1 MDSPAPVFG
10 PPSSFSASLGRV
22 PTDEERSRD
31 LTRIK
36 IIATTLLVFSVVL
49 AFAARLLETRQWSL
63 GYVAAWAEAAAVGG
77 LADWYAVVALF
88 RHPCGIPLPHTA
100 IISSNREH
108 IAESF
113 GDFVEEQFLAPDP
126 IEQKLKSVDF
136 AAAAAEW
143 LADEERSVS
152 LSRFAL
158 RLLPQALSAVEETGL
173 QSFMAQHVV
182 EQIEAFEVAP
192 LAAKLMSAFVEDQRH
207 QRIFDEILA
216 GLDRLLRDEQT
227 LEVIREKIRGELPS
241 LFSLFR
247 ADAYLLH
254 RLVTLTSGFI
264 HEAQSDSDHALRH
277 DFDRFVRDFV
287 EKLGSSPEYADRAET
302 LKREL
307 LARAEVRVLAED
319 LWVSVKRFLVK
330 DARSSNS
337 ILEVHLARFLADL
350 GRKLAQEPRLRAEI
364 NAGMVNVLQ
373 TFVQSQKR
381 EIARFITDQIRS
393 WDVAQMVNIIEL
405 NIGRDLQYIR
415 LNGTFIGGL
424 AGLGLYAAQSG
435 LGLH

>member
-22 PTDEERSRD
+22 PADEERAWD

-88 RHPCGIPLPHTA
+88 RHPCGVPLPHTA
-100 IISSNREH
+100 IISNNRER

-143 LADEERSVS
+143 LADEDRSAS

-158 RLLPQALSAVEETGL
+158 RLLPQALSAIEETGL
-173 QSFMAQHVV
+173 RSFMAQHIV

-207 QRIFDEILA
+207 QRIFDEILV

-227 LEVIREKIRGELPS
+227 LEAVREKIRGELPS

-254 RLVTLTSGFI
+254 RLVTLISGFI
-264 HEAQSDSDHALRH
+264 HEAKSDPDHALRR

-307 LARAEVRVLAED
+307 SARPEIRALAED
-319 LWVSVKRFLVK
+319 LWLSVRRFLEK
-330 DARSSNS
+330 DGRSGNS
-337 ILEVHLARFLADL
+337 ILEFHLARFLADL
-350 GRKLAQEPRLRAEI
+350 GRKLAHEPRLRAEI
-364 NAGMVNVLQ
+364 NAGMVKVLQ
-373 TFVQSQKR
+373 TFVQFRGSSRTKF
-381 EIARFITDQIRS
+381 ARGTSCRWS
-393 WDVAQMVNIIEL
+393 TSL
-405 NIGRDLQYIR
+405 N
-415 LNGTFIGGL
+415 
-424 AGLGLYAAQSG
+424 
-435 LGLH
+435 

>member
-1 MDSPAPVFG
+1 MDSTAPILS
-10 PPSSFSASLGRV
+10 PLSAPLERSSSDR
-22 PTDEERSRD
+22 ERSRD
-31 LTRIK
+31 LARIK
-36 IIATTLLVFSVVL
+36 IIATTLLAFSVVIAL
-49 AFAARLLETRQWSL
+49 AARLLESRHWSL

-100 IISSNREH
+100 IISNNRER

-136 AAAAAEW
+136 AAAGADW
-143 LADEERSVS
+143 LADEERSLS

-182 EQIEAFEVAP
+182 EQIEALDVAP

-227 LEVIREKIRGELPS
+227 LEAVREKIRGELPS

-247 ADAYLLH
+247 ADAYVLR
-254 RLVTLTSGFI
+254 RLVTLISSFI
-264 HEAQSDSDHALRH
+264 HEAQADPDHALRH

-287 EKLGSSPEYADRAET
+287 EKLGSSPEYADKAET

-307 LARAEVRVLAED
+307 LARPEIRALAED
-319 LWVSVKRFLVK
+319 LWMSVRRFLEK
-330 DARSSNS
+330 DARSGNS
-337 ILEVHLARFLADL
+337 ILEFHLARFLADL
-350 GRKLAQEPRLRAEI
+350 GRKLAHEPRLRAEI
-364 NAGMVNVLQ
+364 NAGMVKVLQ

-381 EIARFITDQIRS
+381 EISQFITDQIRS
-393 WDVAQMVNIIEL
+393 WDVVQMVDIIEL

-424 AGLGLYAAQSG
+424 AGLALYAGEHAF
-435 LGLH
+435 GLH

>member
-1 MDSPAPVFG
+1 MNLPTPVLNAPLRLA
-10 PPSSFSASLGRV
+10 PSSARSR
-22 PTDEERSRD
+22 TDLERSRD
-31 LTRIK
+31 LARIK
-36 IIATTLLVFSVVL
+36 IIATTLLVFSVVV
-49 AFAARLLETRQWSL
+49 AFAARLLASRHWSL

-88 RHPCGIPLPHTA
+88 RHPCGIPFPHTA
-100 IISSNREH
+100 IVSNNRER

-136 AAAAAEW
+136 AAAVADW
-143 LADEERSVS
+143 LADEERSLS

-158 RLLPQALSAVEETGL
+158 RLLPQALCAVEETGL
-173 QSFMAQHVV
+173 QSFMAQHVL
-182 EQIEAFEVAP
+182 EQIKALEVAP

-227 LEVIREKIRGELPS
+227 LNSIREKIRGEMPS

-247 ADAYLLH
+247 ADAYVLR
-254 RLVTLTSGFI
+254 RLVTLISNFI
-264 HEAQSDSDHALRH
+264 HEAQSDPDHALRH
-277 DFDRFVRDFV
+277 DFDRFVQDFV
-287 EKLGSSPEYADRAET
+287 DKLNSSPEYADRAET
-302 LKREL
+302 AKREL
-307 LARAEVRVLAED
+307 LARPEIMDLAED
-319 LWVSVKRFLVK
+319 LWQSVKRFLEK
-330 DARSSNS
+330 DARSGNS
-337 ILEVHLARFLADL
+337 ILEVHLGRFLTDL

-364 NAGMVNVLQ
+364 NAGMVKVLQ
-373 TFVQSQKR
+373 TFVQNQKR
-381 EIARFITDQIRS
+381 EIAQFITDQIRS
-393 WDVAQMVNIIEL
+393 WDIIQMVNIIEL

-424 AGLGLYAAQSG
+424 AGLGLYAGGHA
-435 LGLH
+435 LGLR